1 VAEVHEPAPV
11 PASRQ
16 SGVPVSVPGGTLMK
30 MRAEDQIKLYE
41 TELARLGELDRDLV
55 KLWAQIPRYGWLAL
69 IAPIVWHFSG
79 VGWAIVALLI
89 VGALLATQAY
99 LIGVRRNEIR
109 WNKKLLIEDLAQLKA
124 ESERPPPT

>member
-1 VAEVHEPAPV
+1 VPV
-11 PASRQ
+11 PEPD
-16 SGVPVSVPGGTLMK
+16 VTLTG

-55 KLWAQIPRYGWLAL
+55 RLWAQIPRYGWLGL
-69 IAPIVWHFSG
+69 LAPVVWYFSG
-79 VGWAIVALLI
+79 LGWAIVTLLS

-109 WNKKLLIEDLAQLKA
+109 WSRKLLVEDLAQLKA
-124 ESERPPPT
+124 ESQRPPPAA